1 MTEETDKKEETS
13 PEKLQIDNPSNFQ
26 FHAAYVA
33 YAEIYDK
40 TSEPKIREELNQSIE
55 ALKENKIDYS
65 EFYRKMSP
73 YRVET
78 GPGPRR
84 NRSVLKTQRKREW
97 RRAKQKRER
106 IKRHKR

>member
-1 MTEETDKKEETS
+1 MTEETGKEEAIS
-13 PEKLQIDNPSNFQ
+13 PEKLQIDNPSDFQ
-26 FHAAYVA
+26 FHAAYVT

-40 TSEPKIREELNQSIE
+40 ISDTKIREELNQSIE
-55 ALKENKIDYS
+55 ALKESKIDYS

-73 YRVET
+73 YRAGT
-78 GPGPRR
+78 DPSPRHG
-84 NRSVLKTQRKREW
+84 RSMLKTQRKREW

>member
-1 MTEETDKKEETS
+1 MTTETGKKESTS
-13 PEKLQIDNPSNFQ
+13 PKKLQIDNTSDFQ

-40 TSEPKIREELNQSIE
+40 VNDTKSKEELNRSIK
-55 ALKENKIDYS
+55 ALKEKEIDYQ

-73 YRVET
+73 YRA
-78 GPGPRR
+78 GASPSPHHRR
-84 NRSVLKTQRKREW
+84 PVLKTQRKREW

>member
-1 MTEETDKKEETS
+1 MTEETESKEATS
-13 PEKLQIDNPSNFQ
+13 TDRLQIDNPSNFQ

-33 YAEIYDK
+33 YAEIFDK
-40 TSEPKIREELNQSIE
+40 TSDTKVREELNQYIE

-73 YRVET
+73 YR
-78 GPGPRR
+78 GGSSPSARH
-84 NRSVLKTQRKREW
+84 NRSVLKTQRKRDW